1 MKAVIKSLTAFK
13 ITMALGIFLGA
24 VVVFVVARNFILS
37 RRYHYKELKALGLFR
52 ETTKTF
58 TDSISGVVKERIVQ
72 SSVKVRWQKNKLV
85 FYRYNLAFSVNQF
98 EALRP
103 NLEHIFQKKIEAIS
117 SEKSWLPFCQP
128 HIILH
133 TEAFKDVLLLDEAPK
148 DLKPGQYWPG
158 ISSLGKNIV
167 LDAVEKFQFSFGV
180 YGQAANGKGN
190 AIYSMVHT
198 LSETWIEKTGELPYK
213 PIFLDAKGTDY
224 IPMIK
229 RYEKWGARTFNPI
242 FLDELREVVELLQV
256 YKREVDDY
264 RRFLSQKEISVAH
277 WFEIKE
283 KYPELPLPPK
293 PYLIIADETAQYLSP
308 RSAVKITKDSSDEER
323 ELFERY
329 QLEAK
334 LAALL
339 NSILQLF
346 RSSGVVVFLANQA
359 SRETDLTIDRT
370 NIRTLLIGQQ
380 NATMSRLLTGSDIA
394 TDSTLV
400 RGRFVFVGDGIV
412 VKIQVPWILGLPE
425 KYKKRGR
432 KC

>member
-1 MKAVIKSLTAFK
+1 
-13 ITMALGIFLGA
+13 
-24 VVVFVVARNFILS
+24 
-37 RRYHYKELKALGLFR
+37 
-52 ETTKTF
+52 
-58 TDSISGVVKERIVQ
+58 
-72 SSVKVRWQKNKLV
+72 
-85 FYRYNLAFSVNQF
+85 
-98 EALRP
+98 
-103 NLEHIFQKKIEAIS
+103 
-117 SEKSWLPFCQP
+117 
-128 HIILH
+128 
-133 TEAFKDVLLLDEAPK
+133 
-148 DLKPGQYWPG
+148 
-158 ISSLGKNIV
+158 
-167 LDAVEKFQFSFGV
+167 
-180 YGQAANGKGN
+180 
-190 AIYSMVHT
+190 MVHT
-198 LSETWIEKTGELPYK
+198 LSETWIEKTGELPYR

-224 IPMIK
+224 IPLIK
-229 RYEKWGARTFNPI
+229 RYEKWGAKTLNPI
-242 FLDELREVVELLQV
+242 FIDELREAVELLQV
-256 YKREVDDY
+256 YKKEVDDY

-283 KYPELPLPPK
+283 KYPELPLPPR

-308 RSAVKITKDSSDEER
+308 RSAVKITKDSNDEER

-334 LAALL
+334 LSALL

-400 RGRFVFVGDGIV
+400 RGRFVFVGDGMV
-412 VKIQVPWILGLPE
+412 VKVQVPWILGLPE